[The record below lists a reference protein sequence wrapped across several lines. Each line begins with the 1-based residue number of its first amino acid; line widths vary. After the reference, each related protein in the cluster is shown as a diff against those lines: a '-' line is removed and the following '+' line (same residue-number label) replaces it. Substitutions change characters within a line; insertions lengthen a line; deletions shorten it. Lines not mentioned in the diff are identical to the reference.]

1 MIFDLTF
8 AGDCLV
14 HQVVAWVDL
23 RTQLLDLLTPG
34 PWTLMNVKKKSSDKL
49 AHLLNAFLNIFE
61 FYSNDENDV
70 SIKSDLTL
78 VKEFVM
84 RAMQE

>member
-1 MIFDLTF
+1 
-8 AGDCLV
+8 
-14 HQVVAWVDL
+14 
-23 RTQLLDLLTPG
+23 
-34 PWTLMNVKKKSSDKL
+34 MNVKKKSSDKL